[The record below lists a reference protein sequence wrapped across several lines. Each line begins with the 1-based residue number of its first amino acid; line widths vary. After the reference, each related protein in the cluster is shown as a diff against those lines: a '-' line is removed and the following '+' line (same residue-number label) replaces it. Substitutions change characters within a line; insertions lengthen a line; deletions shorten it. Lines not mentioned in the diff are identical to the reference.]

1 MPMHLLFLA
10 LIAASAQ
17 ADASDARFGPP
28 QAMRCLWFSDFE
40 NSRFERCAIGGR
52 SMSADEASP
61 VFAPGVASKFD
72 REARKLA
79 GGSVDGVPCGKF
91 EVEIIGRQG
100 LTRRQRSRYLG
111 DALQDVK
118 VDRLVAM
125 RLIRDR
131 D

>member
-1 MPMHLLFLA
+1 MPTHLLFLA
-10 LIAASAQ
+10 LIAASSQ

-28 QAMRCLWFSDFE
+28 QAMRCLWFSNFE
-40 NSRFERCAIGGR
+40 NSRFERCAVGGR
-52 SMSADEASP
+52 SMIAGEASAA
-61 VFAPGVASKFD
+61 FAPGVASKFD
-72 REARKLA
+72 REVRKLA
-79 GGSVDGVPCGKF
+79 GGSVDGAPWRTF

-111 DALQDVK
+111 DALHDVK